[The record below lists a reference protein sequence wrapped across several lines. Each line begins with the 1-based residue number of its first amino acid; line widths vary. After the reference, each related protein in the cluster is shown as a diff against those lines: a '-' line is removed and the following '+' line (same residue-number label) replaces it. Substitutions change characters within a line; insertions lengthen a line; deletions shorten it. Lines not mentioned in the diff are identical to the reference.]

1 MSLNI
6 MCVCELNNKIKRPV
20 TPFSAAWGGG
30 GAFRQRGSGNSNTL
44 GAG

>member
-6 MCVCELNNKIKRPV
+6 MSVCELNDKIKRPV
-20 TPFSAAWGGG
+20 TPFSAAWGG